1 MKNKLKDKEE
11 KFAISSEYREN
22 LKQTIQVLQEQVDIT
37 EQFEEDKDI
46 DAMKGKIG
54 DLVAKHEQL
63 DEQSHR
69 LSKLLLDI

>member
-37 EQFEEDKDI
+37 EQFEEDKDV
-46 DAMKGKIG
+46 DVMKGKIG
-54 DLVAKHEQL
+54 DLVTKHEQL

>member
-1 MKNKLKDKEE
+1 MKNKLNDKEE

-37 EQFEEDKDI
+37 EKFEEDKDV

-54 DLVAKHEQL
+54 DLVTKHEQL

>member
-11 KFAISSEYREN
+11 NFAISSEYREN

-37 EQFEEDKDI
+37 EQFEEDKDV

-54 DLVAKHEQL
+54 DLVTKHEQL

>member
-1 MKNKLKDKEE
+1 MKNKLNDKEE

-37 EQFEEDKDI
+37 EQFEDDKDV
-46 DAMKGKIG
+46 DALKGKLG
-54 DLVAKHEQL
+54 DLVTKHDEL

>member
-37 EQFEEDKDI
+37 EKFEEDKDV

-54 DLVAKHEQL
+54 DLVTKHEQL

>member
-37 EQFEEDKDI
+37 EQFEEDKDV

-54 DLVAKHEQL
+54 DLVTKHEQL

>member
-11 KFAISSEYREN
+11 NFAISSEYREN

-37 EQFEEDKDI
+37 EKFEEDKDV

-54 DLVAKHEQL
+54 DLVTKHEQL